1 VGGGGAG
8 TGGER
13 DRRGPPRRAA
23 GPGRSTGPMRRGP
36 RRRGRA
42 AELPLLLMPM
52 GVPCALVFLASS
64 DRIAERLGNP
74 SSVWARL
81 AGALPCALFLFVF
94 TGLLVHALRAD
105 RRR

>member
-1 VGGGGAG
+1 
-8 TGGER
+8 
-13 DRRGPPRRAA
+13 
-23 GPGRSTGPMRRGP
+23 
-36 RRRGRA
+36 
-42 AELPLLLMPM
+42 MPM

-105 RRR
+105 WRRFLGRDGHCLECGYDLRGCEADLCPECSAPIWR